1 MVTPTLKQLEIRD
14 AESLGLLVIAPAGC
28 GKTEALA
35 LRVQGLIRNGVVTS
49 PQRVLVVTFSNRARD
64 NIKDRIRIYLNPDEI
79 RDRVT
84 ISNFHG
90 LSARIFRAHANVIG
104 LDPAMKLPD
113 GDWVGDECRRLGLD
127 YSTQRQVEKELREA
141 KQSRRDDETVAAMLH
156 GWALQI
162 EQKRKVEM
170 RLTYDDLP
178 RLAELILAHGKVADL
193 YRAHFCAFVVDEFQ
207 DLTPQQLR
215 LVQVIGASRTTY
227 AGDLAQGIYRFA
239 GADPQVIDAAIRVEC
254 SEVIELNESHRSSP
268 AILGLVNSLSS
279 LTGGTTLTAADPVSW
294 PNGGLAGH
302 VTHADVNDEA
312 QYVLRMVEI
321 ILRHAPTQRIG
332 VMARATSRRRFVDE
346 AFSSSSI
353 EHHRW
358 DDGVLDTDTAKLVR
372 AMLSAFDQGSYLAA
386 TDKIEFLR
394 TASAFNDVIEPHV
407 REGLAGALNWCYDL
421 LNEGISPTEIKSRI
435 RIGDSS
441 TLLTVPGAHLLT
453 GHVGKGQQFDWVFV
467 LGMEDG
473 SIPNFN
479 ASSADDLAEEARV
492 LAVMISRARHGVF
505 LSNAHSV
512 PTLGGRI
519 RPQVPSRFFSQ
530 LNSFAFADEAGIDLW
545 MANADWT
552 AISER

>member
-1 MVTPTLKQLEIRD
+1 MVTPTLNQLEIRD
-14 AESLGLLVIAPAGC
+14 AESLSLLVVAPAGC

-49 PQRVLVVTFSNRARD
+49 PHRVLVVTFSNRARD
-64 NIKDRIRIYLNPDEI
+64 NIKDRVRIYLSPDEM
-79 RDRVT
+79 RDRIT

-104 LDPAMKLPD
+104 LDPAMKLPE
-113 GDWVGDECRRLGLD
+113 GDWVGDECRRLDLD
-127 YSTQRQVEKELREA
+127 YSTKRQVEKELREV
-141 KQSRRDDETVAAMLH
+141 KQGLRDDETVAAMLH
-156 GWALQI
+156 GSALQI

-178 RLAELILAHGKVADL
+178 RLAELILAHDKVADL
-193 YRAHFCAFVVDEFQ
+193 YRAHFGAFIVDEFQ

-215 LVQVIGASRTTY
+215 LVQAIGASRTTY

-239 GADPQVIDAAIRVEC
+239 GADPQAIDAAIRLEC

-268 AILGLVNSLSS
+268 AVLGLVNSLSS
-279 LTGGTTLTAADPVSW
+279 LTGGAALTAADPTSW

-302 VTHADVNDEA
+302 VTHTDVDDEA
-312 QYVLRMVEI
+312 QYVLRMVET
-321 ILRHAPTQRIG
+321 ILMHAPTQRIG

-346 AFSSSSI
+346 AFSNSSI
-353 EHHRW
+353 QHHRW

-372 AMLSAFDQGSYLAA
+372 AMLSTFDQGSYLAA

-394 TASAFNDVIEPHV
+394 TVSAFNEVIEPNV

-421 LNEGISPTEIKSRI
+421 LNDNISPTEIRSRI
-435 RIGDSS
+435 KIGDSS

-453 GHVGKGQQFDWVFV
+453 GHIGKGQQFDWVFV

-479 ASSADDLAEEARV
+479 ASSADELAEEARV

-512 PTLGGRI
+512 QTLGGNLRSQ
-519 RPQVPSRFFSQ
+519 RPSRFFSQ
-530 LNSFAFADEAGIDLW
+530 LNLSGLTDEAGIDDWIANVDW
-545 MANADWT
+545 MAVAG
-552 AISER
+552 R